1 MQCPLLGEFGEEHI
15 FSIYEAK
22 ETSLLKSEK
31 ASLQQQLN
39 QFQHEV
45 RGGGG
50 GYWEL
55 WGFLGWLLSPPPC
68 PAAGEEQGARGAA
81 GRDDPGL

>member
-45 RGGGG
+45 LGGGG
-50 GYWEL
+50 G
-55 WGFLGWLLSPPPC
+55 GGVLGALEVPRMGVEPPALSC
-68 PAAGEEQGARGAA
+68 SWRRARSA
-81 GRDDPGL
+81 RSSWMR

>member
-55 WGFLGWLLSPPPC
+55 WGFLGWALSPPPC
-68 PAAGEEQGARGAA
+68 PAAGEEQGA
-81 GRDDPGL
+81 

>member
-15 FSIYEAK
+15 FSIYETK

-45 RGGGG
+45 HGEGGGG

-55 WGFLGWLLSPPPC
+55 WRFLGWVLSPPSC

-81 GRDDPGL
+81 G